1 MEETR
6 KPNITFEGK
15 VFQFLCYFWG
25 DTIYFHENIRMIVN
39 SDGSVYGTYQTDQR
53 GFRIIL

>member
-1 MEETR
+1 MKETK

-15 VFQFLCYFWG
+15 VFQFLSHFWG
-25 DTIYFHENIRMIVN
+25 DTIYSCDNARMIVN
-39 SDGSVYGTYQTDQR
+39 SDGSIYGTYQMDQK